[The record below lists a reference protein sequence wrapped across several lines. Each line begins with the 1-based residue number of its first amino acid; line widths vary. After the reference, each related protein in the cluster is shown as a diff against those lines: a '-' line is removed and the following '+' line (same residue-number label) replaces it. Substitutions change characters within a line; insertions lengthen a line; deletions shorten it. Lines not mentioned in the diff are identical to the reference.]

1 MAVISCQTWMEA
13 PHSQT
18 FSTVLSVI
26 CLWFL
31 QEIYFGVRAK
41 TLTSTPVLWS
51 AHLTPA
57 GHGNWHHVC
66 PNPTRYRIE
75 EGRHW
80 HGCPARC
87 KLPAFSADTQL
98 MQLTRGWGHRKL
110 YIPESSQRTKC
121 LLQSRNWNERAT
133 VWNLKLEIME
143 VGCREKENWTLEGI
157 HGSISGPCNRDN
169 PGSLNMRLM
178 FAPKLGTCK
187 INLYIIFLHKRS
199 VSFI

>member
-1 MAVISCQTWMEA
+1 MTIAVSNVNGGTAQ
-13 PHSQT
+13 PDFQHSP
-18 FSTVLSVI
+18 FWKILI

-31 QEIYFGVRAK
+31 QGIYFGVRAK
-41 TLTSTPVLWS
+41 TQTSTPVLWS

-66 PNPTRYRIE
+66 PNPTRCRIE

-80 HGCPARC
+80 HGCSARC

-121 LLQSRNWNERAT
+121 LLQGRNWNERAT
-133 VWNLKLEIME
+133 GWNLKLEIME
-143 VGCREKENWTLEGI
+143 VGCRGKGK
-157 HGSISGPCNRDN
+157 
-169 PGSLNMRLM
+169 LNSW
-178 FAPKLGTCK
+178 G
-187 INLYIIFLHKRS
+187 NSWLYLRWFS
-199 VSFI
+199 

>member
-1 MAVISCQTWMEA
+1 MGDWNVMTIAVSNVNGGTAQ
-13 PHSQT
+13 PDFQHSP
-18 FSTVLSVI
+18 FWKILI

-41 TLTSTPVLWS
+41 TQTSTPVLWS

-66 PNPTRYRIE
+66 PNPTRCRIE

-98 MQLTRGWGHRKL
+98 MQ
-110 YIPESSQRTKC
+110 
-121 LLQSRNWNERAT
+121 RNWLGVGAT
-133 VWNLKLEIME
+133 GNCTYLKLPSALNAFFR
-143 VGCREKENWTLEGI
+143 VGIEMRGLRSGIWSLKLWRLDVGKRKTELLREFMALSPVVFLRVHGI
-157 HGSISGPCNRDN
+157 
-169 PGSLNMRLM
+169 
-178 FAPKLGTCK
+178 GT
-187 INLYIIFLHKRS
+187 IPAA
-199 VSFI
+199 